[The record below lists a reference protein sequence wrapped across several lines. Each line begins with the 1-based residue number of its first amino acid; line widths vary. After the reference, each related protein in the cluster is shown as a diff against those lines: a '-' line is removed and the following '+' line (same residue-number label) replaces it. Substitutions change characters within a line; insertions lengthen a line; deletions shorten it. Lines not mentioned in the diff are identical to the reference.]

1 MEEAWVNLG
10 TEKLTCIACLYCRYV
25 AKQHTSKNAVV
36 FNAESRCSNQDM
48 SQASN
53 TLKLPSSTE
62 QACSPHCQQLQR
74 SASRRSQQ
82 HCVTAGLACLHRK
95 QLSPGTKHNDDS
107 AL

>member
-1 MEEAWVNLG
+1 MNLG

-25 AKQHTSKNAVV
+25 AKQHTSRNAVV
-36 FNAESRCSNQDM
+36 FNAESKCNQDM
-48 SQASN
+48 SQTSD
-53 TLKLPSSTE
+53 TLKFFASTE

-82 HCVTAGLACLHRK
+82 HCVIAGLACLHRK